1 MLKIQSRGP
10 TKVVTAGVH
19 NSAYTEDMDDSQN
32 QLSVRDAR
40 AHFADVIT
48 RAQNGTPTIVTRNGQ
63 AVAAVVP
70 IEDFNALEDAI
81 DRYFS
86 READR
91 DLVENP
97 DAPTYSMSEVVA
109 AIFEEE
115 PGKGVA

>member
-1 MLKIQSRGP
+1 ME
-10 TKVVTAGVH
+10 V
-19 NSAYTEDMDDSQN
+19 SQI

-40 AHFADVIT
+40 ARFAELIS
-48 RAQNGTPTIVTRNGQ
+48 RAQGGTPTFITRNGQ

-91 DLVENP
+91 DVAENP

>member
-1 MLKIQSRGP
+1 
-10 TKVVTAGVH
+10 
-19 NSAYTEDMDDSQN
+19 MDDSES

-40 AHFADVIT
+40 AHFAEVIT
-48 RAQNGTPTIVTRNGQ
+48 RAQNGTPTVITRNGE

-70 IEDFNALEDAI
+70 IEDYNALEDAI
-81 DRYFS
+81 DRYFA

-91 DLVENP
+91 DLAENP

-109 AIFEEE
+109 ILFEED